1 MAGQNKA
8 LILLVLDQVTELIL
22 WQQKHLSVLAD
33 FRNTPDDH
41 ERFLAEV
48 RKYPEH
54 PVIVVADL
62 IDENFRHDL
71 IVHVG
76 GNDREALIRRK
87 LDFTFRTTRYRI
99 GRIKGREK
107 DGRKQDKLLLAAI
120 SKPEMIDIWINL
132 LLADKRPIQGITSL
146 AWLLRSYLPLKK
158 LDKEQTLL
166 VVSIDPCNCLRQS
179 FFADGKLMFSRLTN
193 LTYHGGAELAAA
205 IHNETLQVR
214 QYLERIQF
222 VQYEAPLHIQVIAAL
237 GARQLPLADYSTEIN
252 RFEHID
258 CSADIARL
266 ALGDGTR
273 TIKPVHYVLAQVL
286 ATSTPPNVYA
296 PPAVTR
302 YHDLL
307 RLGSLVGLA
316 AGVVMLIGIGGNLPL
331 ALGVKDK
338 WDQAA
343 NFEARTQPLLLQY
356 DSLSRTFPATP
367 IPSVEMALVVDA
379 YKRIK
384 QQLLNPVAALNMI
397 TAAMTQTDG
406 VLLTS
411 IQWELVHKPF
421 VPGKDENGRDLKE
434 PAALKGVTGGTEF
447 AGAVLQRNT
456 MLKIIING
464 ESYSPA
470 SFREAQDQVQ
480 QLVTALA
487 KNADVTVFATRMPTE
502 IRTDVVASAEV
513 DDSEVRAPFT
523 LELTQTLQF
532 PDADAVAQQVAVQP

>member
-8 LILLVLDQVTELIL
+8 LILLVLDQVTELML
-22 WQQKHLSVLAD
+22 WQQKRLSVLAD

-120 SKPEMIDIWINL
+120 SKPEMLDIWANL
-132 LLADKRPIQGITSL
+132 LLADKRPIQSVTSL

-166 VVSIDPCNCLRQS
+166 IVSIDPGNCLRQS
-179 FFADGKLMFSRLTN
+179 FFAEGKLMFSRLTN
-193 LTYHGGAELAAA
+193 LASHGGADLAAA
-205 IHNETLQVR
+205 VHNETLQVR

-222 VQYEAPLHIQVIAAL
+222 VQYEAPLRIQVIAAL

-252 RFEHID
+252 RFEHVD

-266 ALGDGTR
+266 GLGDGVR
-273 TIKPVHYVLAQVL
+273 NVKPVHFVLAQVL
-286 ATSTPPNVYA
+286 ATTAPINVYG

-307 RLGSLVGLA
+307 RLGSLVGIA
-316 AGVVMLIGIGGNLPL
+316 ASVILMIGIGGNLPM

-338 WDQAA
+338 WDQAES
-343 NFEARTQPLLLQY
+343 FESRTQPLLTQY
-356 DSLSRTFPATP
+356 ERLSRSFPATP

-384 QQLLNPVAALNMI
+384 QQLFNPVTALNMI
-397 TAAMTQTDG
+397 TSAMSQTKG
-406 VLLTS
+406 VQLTG
-411 IQWELVHKPF
+411 IEWQLVRKPF

-434 PAALKGVTGGTEF
+434 PATLKGVSGSTEF

-456 MLKIIING
+456 ALKIIING

-480 QLVTALA
+480 QLVTVLQQ
-487 KNADVTVFATRMPTE
+487 NTGVTVFATRMPTE
-502 IRTDVVASAEV
+502 IRTDVIASAEV
-513 DDSEVRAPFT
+513 DDREVRAPFT
-523 LELTQTLQF
+523 LELTQTVQY
-532 PDADAVAQQVAVQP
+532 PDADADAQQVAVQP